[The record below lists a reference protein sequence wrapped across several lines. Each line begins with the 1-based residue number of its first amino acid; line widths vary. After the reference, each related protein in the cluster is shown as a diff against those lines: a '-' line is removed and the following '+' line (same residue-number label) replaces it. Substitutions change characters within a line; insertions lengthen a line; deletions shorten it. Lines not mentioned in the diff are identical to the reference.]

1 MKKYIVLIFI
11 FTLSDLVFS
20 QSFQFNRQIKGV
32 ELPTDN
38 VNGIIQDRDG
48 LMWFNTSDG
57 IFYSDGFTTSAIP
70 KEISKQLTNKVRLF
84 IDEDGFVWVT
94 NQLKEAKAFYYK
106 NGLWSELVFPKKV
119 TERKAASYLEV
130 AVMGKGDDKKV
141 FVIFPDEIHFTLK
154 NWSQWSTVKYDF
166 TREGWLKSTYQ
177 NEGKNYLFFEQN
189 AFLLEENSL
198 IEVRPSGIGL
208 KSSVL
213 HVSYCAKEKTYYY
226 LGKDFLASGSNF
238 MEIDEVLHE
247 DFLKNIYSAVD
258 YSFLQVENGKVY
270 YFYNSQLYKYN
281 PKTKQKQEISV
292 QEAVKSYNIYT
303 AFVDSEGIIWIG
315 THRGLVNI
323 NSLRFLNFNSSILL
337 DDEVTALIKIDKNKY
352 LIGYNNGLQL
362 LDNGETSSI
371 TQNES
376 LQGQPRNRITNFSRD
391 KNDIVWFSSNL
402 AGVGRYDIK
411 TAAVSFEESPLGKFV
426 TSVKAIGDS
435 LFIVSRNRVYLSS
448 ISKKSNHFENDITE
462 IVLKDLQQEEIFLRK
477 LDKLNDGRMIFMQ
490 GGNPYIQDIF
500 VETSAFINFIGYDFL
515 ELEDKILLATETG
528 LKIFQEGKVSPYRV
542 NGQSIERPI
551 YALHQDEFGDIWVGT
566 DQGVYLIRGSQIS
579 KFDEK
584 SGLSGSEI
592 NRGALINGE
601 DGQMMIGSQRGLS
614 VFYPDEDDQRN
625 TKLITQILNVRL
637 LNANEDFPSSGRI
650 EFENNS
656 IQITYR
662 TVSFLQ
668 TSNLVVR
675 YQLEGLHSSW
685 QELVNPRTNVLTF
698 NNLPPGSYTFKI
710 QASLGGIFDE
720 EIVSSKP
727 FVILKPIYLQ
737 TWFVLLLLLV
747 FLGIGFLLNALM
759 NQWRK
764 QSILKKTID
773 EKTKE
778 AFITENQFRNVWNS
792 SVDGLM
798 LSAEVGKIL
807 TVNPS
812 FAKLVGIAEERLKTL
827 NIKDLFSDFDFY
839 LTERKR
845 VLEELGDSKEI
856 GSVFEME
863 MPLKSGKK
871 FIELYV
877 ARLNSEYDN
886 KPIILSV
893 FRDVTDKKKY
903 ELGLQLAKEK
913 AEEANKLKS
922 NILSN
927 MSHEIRTPLNGI
939 LGSTE
944 NIMDNW
950 SGDPKLVSQ
959 LEIIHESGERLLTTI
974 NSILDLAKI
983 EANKF
988 ELIYKETRIND
999 FISKILLPLKNMA
1012 IKKGL
1017 LLSTKYETK
1026 SFTGKIDQRYLEMI
1040 INNLVGNAIKYSDE
1054 GMIFVKVKEE
1064 NFAIKFEVSDSGIGM
1079 SEEFMEKLFNPF
1091 EQESEGYGR
1100 RYEGSGLGLTITK
1113 NLIDLLGGNIHIE
1126 SIKGKGTK
1134 VEVILPLG
1142 KN

>member
-1 MKKYIVLIFI
+1 M
-11 FTLSDLVFS
+11 LSDLAFP

-38 VNGIIQDRDG
+38 VNGIIQDSEG
-48 LMWFNTSDG
+48 LMWFSTAEG
-57 IFYSDGFTTSAIP
+57 VFYSDGFTTYAIP
-70 KEISKQLTNKVRLF
+70 EEISKQLTNKVRLF
-84 IDEDGFVWVT
+84 IDDDGFVWIA
-94 NQLKEAKAFYYK
+94 NQLKEAKAFFYK
-106 NGLWSELVFPKKV
+106 NGIWAEMSFPKKI
-119 TERKAASYLEV
+119 TDRKGLSYLDF
-130 AVMGKGDDKKV
+130 AVLGKGEQKKF
-141 FVIFPDEIHFTLK
+141 FVLFPDIIH
-154 NWSQWSTVKYDF
+154 SSTGNSDVWNSSNYNFFD
-166 TREGWLKSTYQ
+166 EGWLQSVYQ
-177 NEGKNYLFFEQN
+177 HDGNSYLFFEQN
-189 AFLLEENSL
+189 AFILEENSL
-198 IEVRPSGIGL
+198 IEIKPRGIDL
-208 KSSVL
+208 KSGVL
-213 HVSYCAKEKTYYY
+213 HVTYCTNEKTFYY
-226 LGKDFLASGSNF
+226 LGKDFLASGSDF
-238 MEIDEVLHE
+238 LEVEEIIHE
-247 DFLKNIYSAVD
+247 DFLKNIYTAVD

-281 PKTKQKQEISV
+281 PKTKQKQEISA

-323 NSLRFLNFNSSILL
+323 NSLRFLNFDSSVLL
-337 DDEVTALIKIDKNKY
+337 DDEVTALIKIDNNKY

-362 LDNGETSSI
+362 LANGEMSSI
-371 TQNES
+371 IQDET
-376 LQGQPRNRITNFSRD
+376 LQGQPRNRITNFSKD
-391 KNDIVWFSSNL
+391 KNDVVWFSSNL

-411 TAAVSFEESPLGKFV
+411 TSSVSFEKSPLEKFV

-435 LFIVSRNRVYLSS
+435 LIIVSRDRVYLSS
-448 ISKKSNHFENDITE
+448 ISKKSNHFVNDITE
-462 IVLKDLQQEEIFLRK
+462 IILKDLRQEEIFLRK
-477 LDKLNDGRMIFMQ
+477 VGKLNDGRLIFMQ
-490 GGNPYIQDIF
+490 GGNPYIQEIF
-500 VETSAFINFIGYDFL
+500 IETSEYINFIGFDFL
-515 ELEDKILLATETG
+515 ELEERLLLATETG
-528 LKIFQEGKVSPYRV
+528 LKIFQEGKVNTYRI
-542 NGQSIERPI
+542 NGQSIDRPI
-551 YALHQDEFGDIWVGT
+551 YALHQDQSRNIWVGT
-566 DQGVYLIRGSQIS
+566 DQGVYMITGSQIS

-592 NRGALINGE
+592 NRGALIDGE
-601 DGQMMIGSQRGLS
+601 DGQVMIGSQRGLS
-614 VFYPDEDDQRN
+614 VFYPDEDDQR
-625 TKLITQILNVRL
+625 KSKPVTQILSITL
-637 LNANEDFPSSGRI
+637 LNAKENFPSSGRI

-656 IQITYR
+656 IEITYR
-662 TVSFLQ
+662 AVSFLQ
-668 TSNLVVR
+668 TSDLVVR
-675 YQLEGLHSSW
+675 YQLEGLQSSW

-698 NNLPPGSYTFKI
+698 NNLPQGKYTFKM

-720 EIVSSKP
+720 EIISSKP

-747 FLGIGFLLNALM
+747 FLGIGFLLNAFM

-764 QSILKKTID
+764 QSILKQTID

-778 AFITENQFRNVWNS
+778 AFISENQFRNVWNS
-792 SVDGLM
+792 SADGLM
-798 LSAEVGKIL
+798 LSVEGGMIL

-812 FAKLVGIAEERLKTL
+812 FAKLVGVSEERLKTL
-827 NIKDLFSDFDFY
+827 NIKDLYSDPNFY
-839 LTERKR
+839 LIQRER
-845 VLEELGDSKEI
+845 VLNKMGDAKDI

-877 ARLNSEYDN
+877 ARLNSEHEN
-886 KPIILSV
+886 RPIILSV
-893 FRDVTDKKKY
+893 FRDVTEKKNY

-944 NIMDNW
+944 NIMENW
-950 SGDPKLVSQ
+950 NNDLKLVSQ
-959 LEIIHESGERLLTTI
+959 LEIIYESGERLLSTI

-988 ELIYKETRIND
+988 ELVYKETEIND
-999 FISKILLPLKNMA
+999 FISKILIPLKNMA

-1017 LLSTKYETK
+1017 LLSTKYDTK

-1040 INNLVGNAIKYSDE
+1040 LNNLVGNAIKYSDE
-1054 GMIFVKVKEE
+1054 GMIFIKVKEE
-1064 NFAIKFEVSDSGIGM
+1064 SSAIKFEVSDNGIGM
-1079 SEEFMEKLFNPF
+1079 SEEFMGKLFRPF

-1113 NLIDLLGGNIHIE
+1113 NLIDLLGGDIHIE
-1126 SIKGKGTK
+1126 STKGKGTK
-1134 VEVILPLG
+1134 VEVILPLR

>member
-1 MKKYIVLIFI
+1 MKKFIVLIFF
-11 FTLSDLVFS
+11 FTLYDLAFS

-38 VNGIIQDRDG
+38 VNGILQDSEG
-48 LMWFNTSDG
+48 LMWFNTADG
-57 IFYSDGFTTSAIP
+57 IFYSDGFSTYAIP
-70 KEISKQLTNKVRLF
+70 EEISKQLTNKVRLF
-84 IDEDGFVWVT
+84 IDDDGFVWLA

-106 NGLWSELVFPKKV
+106 KGVWSQMVFPKKV
-119 TERKAASYLEV
+119 SERKALSYLDI
-130 AVMGKGDDKKV
+130 AVMGKGEDKKV
-141 FVIFPDEIHFTLK
+141 FVIFPDETHFSLE
-154 NWSQWSTVKYDF
+154 NWNQWSTVKYDF
-166 TREGWLKSTYQ
+166 NKEGWLKSTYQ

-198 IEVRPSGIGL
+198 IEIKPRGIDL
-208 KSSVL
+208 KSGVL
-213 HVSYCAKEKTYYY
+213 HVSYCTNEKTFYY

-238 MEIDEVLHE
+238 MEVDEIIHE
-247 DFLKNIYSAVD
+247 GFLKNIYSAVD

-281 PKTKQKQEISV
+281 PKTKQKQEISA

-323 NSLRFLNFNSSILL
+323 NSLRFLNFNSSVLL
-337 DDEVTALIKIDKNKY
+337 DDEVTALIKIDRNKY

-362 LDNGETSSI
+362 LDNGEMSSI
-371 TQNES
+371 IQDES
-376 LQGQPRNRITNFSRD
+376 LQGQPRNRITNFSKD

-411 TAAVSFEESPLGKFV
+411 TSSVSFEESPLDKFV

-435 LFIVSRNRVYLSS
+435 LIIVSRDKVYLSS
-448 ISKKSNHFENDITE
+448 IFKKNNHFANDITE
-462 IVLKDLQQEEIFLRK
+462 IILKDLRQEEIFLRK
-477 LDKLNDGRMIFMQ
+477 VDRLKDGRLIFMQ
-490 GGNPYIQDIF
+490 GGNPYIQEIF
-500 VETSAFINFIGYDFL
+500 IETPEYINFIGFDFL
-515 ELEDKILLATETG
+515 QLEDKLLLATETG
-528 LKIFQEGKVSPYRV
+528 LKVFQEGKVNTYRV
-542 NGQSIERPI
+542 NGQSIDRPI
-551 YALHQDEFGDIWVGT
+551 YALHQDQFGDIWVGT
-566 DQGVYLIRGSQIS
+566 DQGVYLIREAQIS

-592 NRGALINGE
+592 NRGALIDGE
-601 DGQMMIGSQRGLS
+601 DGQVMIGSQRGLS
-614 VFYPDEDDQRN
+614 VFYPDEDDQR
-625 TKLITQILNVRL
+625 KSKPVTQILRISL

-656 IQITYR
+656 IEVTYR
-662 TVSFLQ
+662 AVSFLQ

-698 NNLPPGSYTFKI
+698 NNLPPGEYTFKM
-710 QASLGGIFDE
+710 QASLGGVFDE
-720 EIVSSKP
+720 EIISSKP

-737 TWFVLLLLLV
+737 TWFVLLLLLI

-764 QSILKKTID
+764 QSILKQTID

-778 AFITENQFRNVWNS
+778 AFISENQFRNVWNS

-798 LSAEVGKIL
+798 LSAEGGKIL

-812 FAKLVGIAEERLKTL
+812 FSKLVGIGEERLKSL
-827 NIKDLFSDFDFY
+827 NIKDLYSDPDFY
-839 LTERKR
+839 ATQRKR
-845 VLEELGDSKEI
+845 ILEKLGDSKEI
-856 GSVFEME
+856 GSVFEMD
-863 MPLKSGKK
+863 MPLKSGNK

-877 ARLNSEYDN
+877 ARLNTEYDN

-944 NIMDNW
+944 NIMENW
-950 SGDPKLVSQ
+950 EFDSKLVSQ
-959 LEIIHESGERLLTTI
+959 LEIIHESGERLLSTI

-988 ELIYKETRIND
+988 ELIYKDTEIND

-1017 LLSTKYETK
+1017 LLSTKYDTK

-1054 GMIFVKVKEE
+1054 GMIFIKVKEE
-1064 NFAIKFEVSDSGIGM
+1064 SGAINFEVSDNGIGM
-1079 SEEFMEKLFNPF
+1079 SEEFMKKLFRPF

-1113 NLIDLLGGNIHIE
+1113 NLIDLLGGKIHIE
-1126 SIKGKGTK
+1126 SVKGKGTK
-1134 VEVILPLG
+1134 VQVILPLG